1 MEIIAFLLTLGLI
14 MIAFKLLGL
23 IFRAGFFL
31 ISIPFQIL
39 AAVIVAVVLFAIL
52 PIALITGV
60 FAVILIPLGL
70 FAPLLP
76 IILIGFGLYLLA
88 RR

>member
-1 MEIIAFLLTLGLI
+1 MEIIAFLLILGLI
-14 MIAFKLLGL
+14 LIAFKFLGF
-23 IFRAGFFL
+23 IFRTGFFL

-39 AAVIVAVVLFAIL
+39 AAAICAVVIFAIL
-52 PIALITGV
+52 PVALITGV

-76 IILIGFGLYLLA
+76 ILLIGFGLYLLA